1 MLEERRRLSG
11 VKGARMLA
19 REWSQ
24 QGVREGNWE
33 RDVKAI
39 GIGATGATPGGCLT
53 RVLHIIHVS
62 TCNFS
67 FAATL
72 LCWPCC
78 KNAKNKR
85 ESCPKKKIESKEGN
99 QKKPGTKNTKKQK
112 KRKKANIQRTKSKN
126 LQDDVCERL
135 YMPLLVC

>member
-1 MLEERRRLSG
+1 VFACRRRTQKLWRG
-11 VKGARMLA
+11 LWKC
-19 REWSQ
+19 
-24 QGVREGNWE
+24 GNAGSYG
-33 RDVKAI
+33 AI

-85 ESCPKKKIESKEGN
+85 EPFAKKTKKMEKGKQGNTRPPKKKENVKKKEGQHPASKE
-99 QKKPGTKNTKKQK
+99 TC
-112 KRKKANIQRTKSKN
+112 ASDFI
-126 LQDDVCERL
+126 CH
-135 YMPLLVC
+135 Y